1 MKDPFAPA
9 QQARR
14 LMKLL
19 LYGGAGVGKTVLA
32 LTIPYGGKVALLDLE
47 DGSNFYGHSSSI
59 PAFNVLRTRSY
70 REITQALDYLAHD
83 KHDYGAVV
91 VDPISVLW
99 NVIVDAG
106 SDLDKAT
113 SMRQWGMIK
122 RKMDGIYRQIVG
134 LPVNV
139 TVIARS
145 KDEYKGDEKVGEKA
159 DAEKNLPFLFDV
171 VLHLNVT
178 SDGKRWASVTKDR
191 TNTLGRRVDNLT
203 PDIFA
208 PILHTTSQGVQYTA
222 LDEEQAISE
231 LHRDM
236 EREEQTPRNARQA
249 QAKPQTP
256 HQRFTSLQNWMAK
269 QAGEFP
275 EGTIVNQGLVLSQME
290 QICSEYEAIGA
301 DFIEALFPHGDL
313 TIEILYALSMWLD
326 LPTERKEGHI
336 RNWQALSS
344 GVQAQ

>member
-178 SDGKRWASVTKDR
+178 QDGKRWASVTKDR

-203 PDIFA
+203 PDIFG

-236 EREEQTPRNARQA
+236 EREEQTPRNQRQA
-249 QAKPQTP
+249 KVQTP
-256 HQRFTSLQNWMAK
+256 QEKFAALKQWMIDKAASPKVQEVDSGVVWDALQIFC
-269 QAGEFP
+269 GDF
-275 EGTIVNQGLVLSQME
+275 
-290 QICSEYEAIGA
+290 EADA
-301 DFIEALFPHGDL
+301 DDFFAALFPDTEGEA
-313 TIEILYALSMWLD
+313 TNAQLYAINEWLKAKYEVRESN
-326 LPTERKEGHI
+326 L
-336 RNWQALSS
+336 RNWQALSN